1 MDPVGTI
8 VVWFGLF
15 FLNDDCVLYEAAGRV
30 GLAVGLCVPAT
41 RHTAL
46 VQEDLEARRNS
57 SRARRQVDTTRV
69 RIEA

>member
-1 MDPVGTI
+1 MDSVDTI

-15 FLNDDCVLYEAAGRV
+15 FLNDDGVLYEAAGRV
-30 GLAVGLCVPAT
+30 GLAVGLRVPAA
-41 RHTAL
+41 RHPTL
-46 VQEDLEARRNS
+46 VQKDLEARRDS

>member
-1 MDPVGTI
+1 MYPVGTI

-30 GLAVGLCVPAT
+30 WLAVGLRVPAT
-41 RHTAL
+41 GHPTL
-46 VQEDLEARRNS
+46 VQEDLEARRDS
-57 SRARRQVDTTRV
+57 SRTRRQVDTTRV